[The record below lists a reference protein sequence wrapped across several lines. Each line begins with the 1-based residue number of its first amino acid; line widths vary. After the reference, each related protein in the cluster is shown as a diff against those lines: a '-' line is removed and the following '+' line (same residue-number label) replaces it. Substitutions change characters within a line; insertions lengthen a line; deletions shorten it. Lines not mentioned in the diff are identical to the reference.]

1 MQKTLTLGNKIKLN
15 LIFPHLKR
23 GQRILDLGCGSMWLT
38 KILRAKGYNC
48 IGFALSPP
56 ADIIGDIKKHPF
68 KKKSFDLV
76 IALEMLEHVD
86 CLEEIDY
93 ILKPK
98 GLLIASSPVPHFDWL
113 CLLFEKLRIFQDRG
127 TPHSNLFFLD
137 RIPYKILEKK
147 ILFGI
152 NQFYIFKKASY
163 S

>member
-1 MQKTLTLGNKIKLN
+1 MYENLSFGNRTKLKLLLPYLKKNQK
-15 LIFPHLKR
+15 
-23 GQRILDLGCGSMWLT
+23 ILDLGCGSMWLT

-48 IGFALSPP
+48 IGLALAPP

-68 KKKSFDLV
+68 EKHSFDVV

-86 CLEEIDY
+86 CLEEIDF

-113 CLLFEKLRIFQDRG
+113 CLILEKLKIFQDRG
-127 TPHSNLFFLD
+127 TPHNNLFYLD
-137 RIPYKILEKK
+137 KIPYKILRKR

-152 NQFYIFKKASY
+152 NQFYVFQK
-163 S
+163 